1 MKSFAIIGCG
11 RFGQSVAKT
20 LHKLGH
26 EVLAIDKSL
35 EAVQSISE
43 EVTHAVQA
51 DVMDEGVLK
60 ELGLSNFDVAVIA
73 IGSNLE
79 ASIFATLIVKEA
91 GVPKVVTKAQ
101 SELHGKLLTKI
112 GADKIVFPE
121 RDMGIRVGHNL
132 VSNNILDFIELSP
145 DYGILEITAL
155 DVWHNKSLSKLRLSA
170 KHGIN
175 IMVIKKGDRIIVPP
189 KAEDIIEKDDILV
202 VIGSTRDI
210 NKIERQADD
219 HSD

>member
-1 MKSFAIIGCG
+1 MKSFVVIGCG

-20 LHKLGH
+20 LHKLGN
-26 EVLAIDKSL
+26 EVLAIDKSQ
-35 EAVQSISE
+35 EALQLISE
-43 EVTHAVQA
+43 EVTHAIQA
-51 DVMDEGVLK
+51 DVMDEGVL
-60 ELGLSNFDVAVIA
+60 EEMGISNFDVAVVS

-79 ASIFATLIVKEA
+79 ASIFATLIVKEI

-155 DVWHNKSLSKLRLSA
+155 EAWENKTLSKLRLSA
-170 KHGIN
+170 KYGIN
-175 IMVIKKGDRIIVPP
+175 VMVIKKRDRVIVPP
-189 KAEDIIEKDDILV
+189 KAEDIIEKDDTLV
-202 VIGSTRDI
+202 VIGSTKDI
-210 NKIERQADD
+210 KKIEKRADD
-219 HSD
+219 